1 MLVKQARG
9 KSEGGDGGEGGRGG
23 EGEGKKEGEG
33 AEKMDEGQEKAA
45 PPQKM
50 SNDDFRSLFNKS

>member
-23 EGEGKKEGEG
+23 EGEGKEGEG
-33 AEKMDEGQEKAA
+33 AEKMDEGQAKAA